1 MMGSDEAARA
11 FGDFLQSQRRLANI
25 SQRQLA
31 RASGVSDSYLSQ
43 VERGLYRP
51 SAEVLKALAQAF
63 EMPLSTMFAQSGLMD
78 ASSDEAPSV
87 GIEAAIRGDTQLNA
101 QQKKAL
107 LGVYKAFLAEPR
119 GEPHTPLD

>member
-1 MMGSDEAARA
+1 MGSDEAARA

-101 QQKKAL
+101 QQKNAL
-107 LGVYKAFLAEPR
+107 LGVYKAFLAGPR

>member
-1 MMGSDEAARA
+1 MGSDEAARA

-51 SAEVLKALAQAF
+51 SAEVLKALAHAF
-63 EMPLSTMFAQSGLMD
+63 EMPVSTMFAQSGLMD
-78 ASSDEAPSV
+78 AVSEHGPSV
-87 GIEAAIRGDTQLNA
+87 GIEAAIRNDTQLTA

-107 LGVYKAFLAEPR
+107 LGVYKAFIADSR
-119 GEPHTPLD
+119 GVPHTPLD

>member
-1 MMGSDEAARA
+1 MMGSDETARA

-51 SAEVLKALAQAF
+51 SAEVLKALAHAF

-78 ASSDEAPSV
+78 ASSEDAPAV
-87 GIEAAIRGDTQLNA
+87 DIEAAIRGDTQLNA
-101 QQKKAL
+101 QQKNAL

>member
-1 MMGSDEAARA
+1 MGTDEAARA

-51 SAEVLKALAQAF
+51 SAEVLKALAHAF
-63 EMPLSTMFAQSGLMD
+63 EMPISTMFAQSGLMD
-78 ASSDEAPSV
+78 AAPEAAPSPS
-87 GIEAAIRGDTQLNA
+87 IEAAIRNDTQLNA
-101 QQKKAL
+101 EQKSAL
-107 LGVYKAFLAEPR
+107 LGVYKAFVAESR

>member
-1 MMGSDEAARA
+1 MGSDEAARA

-101 QQKKAL
+101 QQKNAL

>member
-1 MMGSDEAARA
+1 MGTDEAARA

-78 ASSDEAPSV
+78 AASEDVPSP
-87 GIEAAIRGDTQLNA
+87 GIEAAVRNDSQLNT
-101 QQKKAL
+101 QQKSAL
-107 LGVYKAFLAEPR
+107 LGVYKAFIAESR

>member
-1 MMGSDEAARA
+1 MGTDEAARA

-78 ASSDEAPSV
+78 AASEDVPSP
-87 GIEAAIRGDTQLNA
+87 GIEAAIRNDSQLNT
-101 QQKKAL
+101 QQKSAL
-107 LGVYKAFLAEPR
+107 LGVYKAFIAESR

>member
-1 MMGSDEAARA
+1 MGTDEAAQA

-51 SAEVLKALAQAF
+51 SAEVLKALAHAF
-63 EMPLSTMFAQSGLMD
+63 EIPVSTMFTQSGLMD
-78 ASSDEAPSV
+78 EAPEAEASP
-87 GIEAAIRGDTQLNA
+87 GIEAAIRHDTQLNA
-101 QQKKAL
+101 EQKAAL
-107 LGVYKAFLAEPR
+107 LSVYRAFLNGPR

>member
-1 MMGSDEAARA
+1 MMGTEDAAQA

-51 SAEVLKALAQAF
+51 SAEVLKALAHAF
-63 EMPLSTMFAQSGLMD
+63 EMPVATMFAQSGLMD
-78 ASSDEAPSV
+78 AASHDAPSP
-87 GIEAAIRGDTQLNA
+87 GIEAAIRNDTQLTA
-101 QQKKAL
+101 QQKRAL
-107 LGVYKAFLAEPR
+107 LGVYKAFIAESR
-119 GEPHTPLD
+119 GKPHTPLD

>member
-1 MMGSDEAARA
+1 MGSDEAARA

-51 SAEVLKALAQAF
+51 SAEVLKALALAF
-63 EMPLSTMFAQSGLMD
+63 EMPVATMFAQSGLMD
-78 ASSDEAPSV
+78 AASEHPPSP
-87 GIEAAIRGDTQLNA
+87 GIEAAIRNDTQLTG
-101 QQKKAL
+101 QQKSAL

>member
-1 MMGSDEAARA
+1 MGSDEAARA

-63 EMPLSTMFAQSGLMD
+63 EMPVSTMFAQSGLMD
-78 ASSDEAPSV
+78 AASEDAPSV
-87 GIEAAIRGDTQLNA
+87 GIEAAIRGDTRLTA
-101 QQKKAL
+101 QQKNAL
-107 LGVYKAFLAEPR
+107 LGVYKAFVAEPR

>member
-1 MMGSDEAARA
+1 MGSDEAARA

-51 SAEVLKALAQAF
+51 SAEVLKALARAF
-63 EMPLSTMFAQSGLMD
+63 EMPVSTMFAQSGL
-78 ASSDEAPSV
+78 V
-87 GIEAAIRGDTQLNA
+87 
-101 QQKKAL
+101 
-107 LGVYKAFLAEPR
+107 
-119 GEPHTPLD
+119 

>member
-1 MMGSDEAARA
+1 MGSDEAARA

-63 EMPLSTMFAQSGLMD
+63 EMPVSTMFAQSGLMD
-78 ASSDEAPSV
+78 AASEDAPSV
-87 GIEAAIRGDTQLNA
+87 GIEAAIRSDTQLNA
-101 QQKKAL
+101 QQKNAL

>member
-1 MMGSDEAARA
+1 MGTDEAARA

-51 SAEVLKALAQAF
+51 SAEVLKALAHAF
-63 EMPLSTMFAQSGLMD
+63 EMPISTMFAQSGLMD
-78 ASSDEAPSV
+78 AAPEAAPSPS
-87 GIEAAIRGDTQLNA
+87 IEAAIRNDTQLNA
-101 QQKKAL
+101 EQKSAL
-107 LGVYKAFLAEPR
+107 LGVYKAFVAELR

>member
-1 MMGSDEAARA
+1 M
-11 FGDFLQSQRRLANI
+11 
-25 SQRQLA
+25 
-31 RASGVSDSYLSQ
+31 SDSYLSQ

-63 EMPLSTMFAQSGLMD
+63 EMPVSTMFAQSGLMD
-78 ASSDEAPSV
+78 AASEDAPSV

-101 QQKKAL
+101 QQKNAL

>member
-1 MMGSDEAARA
+1 MGTDEAARA
-11 FGDFLQSQRRLANI
+11 FGDFLPSQRRLANI

-51 SAEVLKALAQAF
+51 SAEVLKALAHAF
-63 EMPLSTMFAQSGLMD
+63 EMPVSTMFTQSGLMD
-78 ASSDEAPSV
+78 TEPKHDASPS
-87 GIEAAIRGDTQLNA
+87 IEAAIRHDTQLNA
-101 QQKKAL
+101 EQKSAML
-107 LGVYKAFLAEPR
+107 AVYKAFVKAPR

>member
-1 MMGSDEAARA
+1 MGTDEAARA

-51 SAEVLKALAQAF
+51 SADVLKALAHAF
-63 EMPLSTMFAQSGLMD
+63 EMPISTMFAQSGLMD
-78 ASSDEAPSV
+78 AAPEAAPSPS
-87 GIEAAIRGDTQLNA
+87 IEAAIRNDTQLNA
-101 QQKKAL
+101 EQKSAL
-107 LGVYKAFLAEPR
+107 LGVYKAFVAEPR

>member
-1 MMGSDEAARA
+1 MGTDEAARA

-51 SAEVLKALAQAF
+51 SAEVLKALAHAF
-63 EMPLSTMFAQSGLMD
+63 EMPVSTMFAQSGLMD
-78 ASSDEAPSV
+78 AASEDAPPPGV
-87 GIEAAIRGDTQLNA
+87 EAAIRSDTQLNA
-101 QQKKAL
+101 QQKNAL
-107 LGVYKAFLAEPR
+107 LGVYKAFIAEPH

>member
-1 MMGSDEAARA
+1 MGSDEAARA

-31 RASGVSDSYLSQ
+31 RVSGVSDSYLSQ

-63 EMPLSTMFAQSGLMD
+63 EMPVSTMFARSGLMD
-78 ASSDEAPSV
+78 AASEDAPSE
-87 GIEAAIRGDTQLNA
+87 GIEAAVKGDTQLTA

-107 LGVYKAFLAEPR
+107 LGVYRAFLAEPR

>member
-1 MMGSDEAARA
+1 MGTDEAARA

-63 EMPLSTMFAQSGLMD
+63 EMPLSTMFAQSGLVD
-78 ASSDEAPSV
+78 AGSEDVPSP
-87 GIEAAIRGDTQLNA
+87 GIEAAIRNDSQLNT
-101 QQKKAL
+101 QQKSAL
-107 LGVYKAFLAEPR
+107 LGVYKAFIAESR

>member
-1 MMGSDEAARA
+1 MSTDDAARA

-63 EMPLSTMFAQSGLMD
+63 EMPVSTMFAQSGLIDVAAED
-78 ASSDEAPSV
+78 ASAP
-87 GIEAAIRGDTQLNA
+87 GIEAAIRNDTQLNA
-101 QQKKAL
+101 QQKNAL
-107 LGVYKAFLAEPR
+107 LGVYKAFIAEPR